1 VFVLLHKL
9 FSAQPI
15 SELKKAALEDHGVS
29 ADEFQVSDK
38 T

>member
-15 SELKKAALEDHGVS
+15 SELKKAALGDHGVS
-29 ADEFQVSDK
+29 TDEFQVSGEN
-38 T
+38 